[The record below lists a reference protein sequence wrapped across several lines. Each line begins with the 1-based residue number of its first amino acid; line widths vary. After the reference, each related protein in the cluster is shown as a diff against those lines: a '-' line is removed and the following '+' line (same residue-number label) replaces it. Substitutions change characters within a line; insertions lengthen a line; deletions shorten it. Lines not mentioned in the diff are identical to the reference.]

1 MPTVQLSMLAGAGA
15 QFLDNNGNPLSGGK
29 IYTYQA
35 GTTTPL
41 TTYTT
46 NSGTIAHTNPIVLDA
61 AGRVPSGGEIWLTLG
76 IGYKFVVKTF
86 AEVLIATYDNIPS
99 SAQPPAANDA
109 DSIMYEQG
117 YTVTAGSFVIGK
129 MYRIATLGTTDF
141 TLIGAINNVI
151 GTHFIATG
159 VGTGTGTAEL
169 SQTVENKLAQTV
181 SVKDFG
187 AVCDGVA
194 DDTVAFQKAIDY
206 VYSLPNG
213 GVVNVV
219 GNCLTTSTLKSGS
232 KVIIQGGRIT
242 CSTSNI
248 PIIQVDKAA
257 LNSFW
262 QVRDIELFYTE
273 SQSGIDAVGIEI
285 ATTNT
290 VSFEYRISNVRAYY
304 GKNVIRLPELTG
316 CAAFL
321 GKHENIRG
329 EFLTG
334 PVVAI
339 YGSVTGANTN
349 MSFVDVWGLGLDG
362 SEIDG
367 SAVCDI
373 QRVQNLYV
381 RGMAGDNMSAT
392 NLAKFV
398 ACTGVV
404 DTMAVESCTRT
415 ASSGS
420 SNCYYL
426 FSGCRMAINE
436 LTAVNNIVNIS
447 GSAAFSFLRATDS
460 SVLDVV
466 RCEDRNSTVTDTSSD
481 AYYSI
486 TIDSTSIVTNQ
497 QFARYGASP
506 ALATSE
512 FTANVPKRIRVFN
525 GVEQTAITSG
535 GKLRMYGT
543 DVPTSGTYDVGDVM
557 VNTTIT
563 TTYVKTWE
571 CIIAGTPGTWRATS
585 WWVSFGNT
593 AGRPAGL
600 TAEDRG
606 VQYFDST
613 LAANGK
619 PIWWTGTAWVDA
631 TGTPV

>member
-1 MPTVQLSMLAGAGA
+1 MTVNLSILGGAGA
-15 QFLDNNGNPLSGGK
+15 QFLNDSGRPLSGGK
-29 IYTYQA
+29 LYSYAA
-35 GTTTPL
+35 GTTTPQVV
-41 TTYTT
+41 YTT
-46 NSGTIAHTNPIVLDA
+46 ESGTVAHANPIELDA
-61 AGRVPSGGEIWLTLG
+61 AGRVPSGGEIWLEDSVS
-76 IGYKFVVKTF
+76 YKFVLTTRQNVTVGTWDDVTGNASGVLAAF
-86 AEVLIATYDNIPS
+86 AAPGGAEK
-99 SAQPPAANDA
+99 
-109 DSIMYEQG
+109 
-117 YTVTAGSFVIGK
+117 IG
-129 MYRIATLGTTDF
+129 
-141 TLIGAINNVI
+141 
-151 GTHFIATG
+151 FIQAG
-159 VGTGTGTAEL
+159 VGAVARTAQ
-169 SQTVENKLAQTV
+169 SKLRESV

-262 QVRDIELFYTE
+262 QVRDIELFYTT
-273 SQSGIDAVGIEI
+273 SQSGINAVGIEI
-285 ATTNT
+285 AITNT

-381 RGMAGDNMSAT
+381 RGMAGDNLSAT
-392 NLAKFV
+392 NLAIFT
-398 ACTGVV
+398 ACTGVI

-436 LTAVNNIVNIS
+436 LTAVNNVVNIS
-447 GSAAFSFLRATDS
+447 GSAAFSFLRVTDS

-481 AYYSI
+481 NYYSI

-543 DVPTSGTYDVGDVM
+543 AAPTSGTYAVGDVM
-557 VNTTIT
+557 VNTTTT

-600 TAEDRG
+600 TAADRG

-613 LAANGK
+613 LDADGK